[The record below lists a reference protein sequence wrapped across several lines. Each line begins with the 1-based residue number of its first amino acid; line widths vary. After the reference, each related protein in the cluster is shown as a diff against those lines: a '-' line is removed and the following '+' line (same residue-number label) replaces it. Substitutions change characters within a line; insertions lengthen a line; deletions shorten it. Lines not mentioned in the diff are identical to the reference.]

1 MEVKQVFIPDLL
13 IIQPDV
19 FTDSRGYFFE
29 TYNKQKFKQFG
40 LDYEFLQ
47 DNQSLSSK
55 GTLRGLHFQNPPFD
69 QGKLVSVI
77 KGSVLDIAVDIRK
90 DSQYYGKYFSLVLS
104 ENNKT
109 MFWIPPG
116 FAHGF
121 LSLENDTIFV
131 YKCSQVYNK
140 TSEGSIR
147 WNDPDLNISW
157 GNNSP
162 VVSIKDQEA
171 PLFKHFISMF

>member
-1 MEVKQVFIPDLL
+1 MEVKQASILDLL

-19 FTDSRGYFFE
+19 FTDTRGCFFE

-40 LDYEFLQ
+40 IESEFMQ
-47 DNQSLSSK
+47 DNLSISSK
-55 GTLRGLHFQNPPFD
+55 DTLRGLHFQNPPFH

-90 DSQYYGKYFSLVLS
+90 KSQYYGKYFSIILS
-104 ENNKT
+104 EINKT

-131 YKCSQVYNK
+131 YKCTQIYNK
-140 TSEGSIR
+140 DSESSIK

-157 GNNSP
+157 GVKSP
-162 VVSIKDQEA
+162 LVSKKDQEA
-171 PLFKHFISMF
+171 PLFKQLNSMF